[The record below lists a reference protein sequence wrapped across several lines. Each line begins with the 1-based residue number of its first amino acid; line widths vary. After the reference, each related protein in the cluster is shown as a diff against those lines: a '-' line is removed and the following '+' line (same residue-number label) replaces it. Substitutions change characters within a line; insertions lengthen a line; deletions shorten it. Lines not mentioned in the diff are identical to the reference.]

1 MYGKQKKSP
10 FPRVS
15 HFYSPKIKKLWS
27 HEVNSMRDFHDWQT
41 EFSCKSNCRWFRTR
55 EVLEFGRKERERW
68 EYSVLLFTCIGMDC
82 SGRNLAGNN
91 AAAVVC
97 SRETM
102 MAVICFV
109 GKLLEPA
116 LGIHGGHACWIRS
129 DTAGR
134 VRWQGSSHGEHDKAG
149 RRRRQEKKADGKR

>member
-1 MYGKQKKSP
+1 MAGGQKFLASQIAGDSEHERSWNLGEKKENDESIP
-10 FPRVS
+10 FY
-15 HFYSPKIKKLWS
+15 F
-27 HEVNSMRDFHDWQT
+27 
-41 EFSCKSNCRWFRTR
+41 
-55 EVLEFGRKERERW
+55 
-68 EYSVLLFTCIGMDC
+68 LLASGWIC

>member
-1 MYGKQKKSP
+1 MAGGQKFLASQIAGDSKHERSFNLGKKKENDKRIS
-10 FPRVS
+10 
-15 HFYSPKIKKLWS
+15 FY
-27 HEVNSMRDFHDWQT
+27 
-41 EFSCKSNCRWFRTR
+41 
-55 EVLEFGRKERERW
+55 
-68 EYSVLLFTCIGMDC
+68 LLLASRMHR
-82 SGRNLAGNN
+82 SSRNLAENN
-91 AAAVVC
+91 VAAVVC

-102 MAVICFV
+102 MVVICFV

-149 RRRRQEKKADGKR
+149 RRRRQEKKKRMGNDRAVRIFMHKRV

>member
-1 MYGKQKKSP
+1 MGKKKENDKRIS
-10 FPRVS
+10 
-15 HFYSPKIKKLWS
+15 FY
-27 HEVNSMRDFHDWQT
+27 
-41 EFSCKSNCRWFRTR
+41 
-55 EVLEFGRKERERW
+55 
-68 EYSVLLFTCIGMDC
+68 LLLASRMHR
-82 SGRNLAGNN
+82 SSRNLAENN
-91 AAAVVC
+91 VAAVVC

-102 MAVICFV
+102 MVVICFV

-149 RRRRQEKKADGKR
+149 RRRGLENRADGKQRRACVFLSTKESSLPIVRRWGT